1 MKEVYV
7 VELGGVSHEERGY
20 LKMVINENDA
30 NLREGK
36 WGSLKYATQFTT
48 EKDAIGSFH
57 DSGIFGPGVIYR
69 TEEFNDKSFGD
80 ESRKWSWQCMGSI

>member
-1 MKEVYV
+1 MKQVYV

-20 LKMVINENDA
+20 VKMVINENDA

-48 EKDAIGSFH
+48 EKDAIDSFH
-57 DSGIFGPGVIYR
+57 DSGIFGLGIIYQ
-69 TEEFNDKSFGD
+69 TEEFDNRSFAD
-80 ESRKWSWQCMGSI
+80 MKREWTWQCMGSI

>member
-20 LKMVINENDA
+20 LRMVINENDA

-36 WGSLKYATQFTT
+36 WGSLKYATQFPT
-48 EKDAIGSFH
+48 EKDAIDSFH
-57 DSGIFGPGVIYR
+57 DSGIFGSGVIYR
-69 TEEFNDKSFGD
+69 TGEFNDNSFGD
-80 ESRKWSWQCMGSI
+80 DNHKWLWQCCGTI